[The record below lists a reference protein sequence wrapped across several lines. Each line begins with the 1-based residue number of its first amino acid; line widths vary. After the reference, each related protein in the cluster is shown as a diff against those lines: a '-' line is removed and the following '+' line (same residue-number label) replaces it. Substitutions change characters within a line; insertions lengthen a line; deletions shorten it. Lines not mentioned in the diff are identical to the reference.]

1 MKFLTANGLIFI
13 TKTDGESQSSLNQRV
28 IFLDKSLKEYKFN
41 QISSKVLNDLD
52 IKSKKDIAIKDL
64 GCKYF

>member
-1 MKFLTANGLIFI
+1 MKFLTENGLIFI
-13 TKTDGESQSSLNQRV
+13 TKTDGETQSSLNQRV
-28 IFLDKSLKEYKFN
+28 SFLNKNLKQYKFN

-52 IKSKKDIAIKDL
+52 LKSKKNIAIQDL